1 MFLTHLYEFV
11 VSPII
16 FIIECTFFL
25 LYRSL
30 HNPGL
35 AILGVSLVVNVL
47 CLPLYKMADA
57 AQDEERERQS
67 GMAKWVDHIK
77 ATFKGDEQ
85 YMMLSTYYRLEGYK
99 PIYALRGSFSLLLQ
113 IPFFIAAYSYLSNL
127 AILKGASFLFL
138 TDLGAPDQLFTI
150 GGFAVNVLP
159 IAMTLL
165 NVGSTMV
172 YTRGLSLRDKLQA
185 YILALVF
192 LVLLYDSPSGLVM
205 YWTCNQL
212 FSLLKNIFM
221 KVLRHPR
228 EVLTVILEVIVFAL
242 TALLISHGSLS
253 SAKRVAFFAI
263 AFILFEA
270 VLLKPYL
277 LKERELGLFK
287 TGSWEGSLNPGFV
300 LSALLLAGTVGIVAP
315 AALIGASPV
324 EFMNVRNF
332 VNPLDSIAS
341 AASMALGMFLL
352 WVGTYY
358 ALSKGET
365 KRAIAGIMWIIAVCG
380 LVDFLFFGRDLG
392 NINSSLVFD
401 NAPAFTTGQYLMNL
415 AILGAVA
422 LVLFVIW
429 RRFHQLVAPLLA
441 ILLVGALG
449 TSIPNFMRIKAD
461 ADVMGAEAARLEE
474 SGNVRGNS
482 AVEPIFRLSRTGKN
496 VVVLFIDRAQGVYLP
511 YILQERPDLRDTYD
525 GFTYY
530 PNTLS
535 YGQCTIYGAAAIYG
549 GYEYVPT
556 AMNADTS
563 RPLVEKHDE
572 ALMLMP
578 TMFSNA
584 GFEVDLNDPP
594 FYHYGFSDVDFSE
607 IEEIPNVRAH
617 HAEWMYTN
625 TLSGEFD
632 VVEHELFRR
641 NLFAY
646 GLFKVSP
653 LVGQRFIYSG
663 GIYLNTTANH
673 AISRDFLG
681 TYAMLANLVGLT
693 AIDDDPTGHLML
705 LENQTTHMPD
715 YLQLPD
721 YKPALYIDNEGLVDE
736 SWYTVDGVTMVMD
749 GDWTYEAHYQANM
762 AAILRIGE
770 WLDYLRAEGCYDNTR
785 IIIVSDHGWPIE
797 QFPNWVFD
805 GGNLPVQGYN
815 PLFMVKDF
823 GAHGFTVSNEF
834 MTNADTP
841 TLAMQGVIDDMENP
855 FTGNEISMDPKTE
868 SDPIITTS
876 AHWHANWYVSDDG
889 SYDSDGTYYDTS
901 DGRWYSVHED
911 IFVEDNWTYL
921 PDYD

>member
-11 VSPII
+11 VSPLI
-16 FIIECTFFL
+16 FVIECSFSL
-25 LYRSL
+25 LFRVLKS
-30 HNPGL
+30 PGL
-35 AILGVSLVVNVL
+35 AIIGVSLVVNTL

-57 AQDEERERQS
+57 QQDEERERQAS
-67 GMAKWVDHIK
+67 MARWVDHIK

-99 PIYALRGSFSLLLQ
+99 PVYALRGSFSLLLQ
-113 IPFFIAAYSYLSNL
+113 IPFFMAAYSYLSNL
-127 AILKGASFLFL
+127 PILRNASFLML
-138 TDLGAPDQLFTI
+138 TDLGAPDQLITI

-159 IAMTLL
+159 ILMTLL
-165 NVGSTMV
+165 NIGSTLV
-172 YTRGLSLRDKLQA
+172 YTRGLPARDKIQA
-185 YILALVF
+185 YVLALVF

-212 FSLLKNIFM
+212 FSLLKNVFM

-228 EVLTVILEVIVFAL
+228 GVLTVVLEVAVVAATVF
-242 TALLISHGSLS
+242 LLQRGMFS
-253 SAKRVAFFAI
+253 SAKRI
-263 AFILFEA
+263 AFYAVAVAMLEA
-270 VLLKPYL
+270 VLLKPYV
-277 LKERELGLFK
+277 LKDRELGLFK
-287 TGSWEGSLNPGFV
+287 TGEWNGSTNPGFV
-300 LSALLLAGTVGIVAP
+300 LSALLLAATVGLVAP

-324 EFMNVRNF
+324 EFMNIRDF

-358 ALSKGET
+358 YLSRGEA
-365 KRAIAGIMWIIAVCG
+365 KRAIAGIMWIIAICG
-380 LVDFLFFGRDLG
+380 IVDFLFFGRNLG
-392 NINSSLVFD
+392 NISSSLVFD
-401 NAPAFTTGQYLMNL
+401 NIPTFTRGELLANL
-415 AILGAVA
+415 AVLAVLA
-422 LVLFVIW
+422 LVLLLIW
-429 RRFHQLVAPLLA
+429 KRAHQLVVPLLA
-441 ILLVGALG
+441 ILLIGAVG
-449 TSIPNFMRIKAD
+449 TSVPNL
-461 ADVMGAEAARLEE
+461 MGIGTAAAGVEAEAARLKAE
-474 SGNVRGNS
+474 GRLRGNKE
-482 AVEPIFRLSRTGKN
+482 VEPIFRLSRNEKN

-511 YILQERPDLRDTYD
+511 YILNERPDLKETYD

-535 YGQCTIYGAAAIYG
+535 YGQCTIYGSAGIYG

-556 AMNADTS
+556 EMNKRTDEL
-563 RPLVEKHDE
+563 LVDKHDE
-572 ALMLMP
+572 ALLMMP

-584 GFEVDLNDPP
+584 GYEVDLNDPP

-617 HAEWMYTN
+617 HAEWMYTKA
-625 TLSGEFD
+625 LSSEFD

-653 LVGQRFIYSG
+653 LVAQRFVYNG
-663 GIYLNTTANH
+663 GTYLNTTTNH

-681 TYAMLANLVGLT
+681 TYAMLANLRGLT
-693 AIDDDPTGHLML
+693 EVKDDSTGHFVSI
-705 LENQTTHMPD
+705 ENQTTHMPD
-715 YLQLPD
+715 FLQLPD
-721 YKPALYIDNEGLVDE
+721 YEPALYIDNEGLVDE
-736 SWYTVDGVTMVMD
+736 SWYTVNGVTMQMN
-749 GDWTYEAHYQANM
+749 GDWSYEAHYQANM

-770 WLDYLRAEGCYDNTR
+770 WLDFLREQGCYDNTR

-805 GGNLPVQGYN
+805 NGNLPVQGYN

-823 GAHGFTVSNEF
+823 DAHGFSISDEF

-841 TLAMQGVIDDMENP
+841 TIAMQGVIDDMTNP

-876 AHWHANWYVSDDG
+876 AHWHANWYVDG
-889 SYDSDGTYYDTS
+889 EGQYDSDGTYYDSS
-901 DGRWYSVHED
+901 DGRWYSVHD
-911 IFVEDNWTYL
+911 NIFEEDNWTYL
-921 PDYD
+921 PDYE